1 MKYARTVWWLSS
13 IRSLSWLE
21 SIQRRNASFTLR
33 CWDHSMNYTA
43 SRCMSLYWRLVLV
56 SLCWSVSTQD
66 SVGCPACVCGKDSG
80 TTLPNT
86 LRVIGGNTSDIDQY
100 PWMAA
105 LYYRERF
112 TCGGSLINDRYILT
126 AAHCVA
132 RLNAADFEVYLRRPN
147 IVVLNVDAVHRRV
160 ARIIM
165 NRYQEIR
172 NNNDVALLLLTE
184 PILPEDGLAPIC
196 LPVGGSNFHGKEAI
210 VTGWGTTDSG
220 ELSEE
225 LQQLTVPILTNQ
237 QCRQSGYFRFQITAK
252 MLCAGY
258 LEGGRDS
265 CQGDSGGPLQL
276 AKDDSGQQQIV
287 GVVSWGNECAQRNYP
302 GVYARVTRFVS
313 WIRRYSRGACWCTG

>member
-1 MKYARTVWWLSS
+1 MVRKK
-13 IRSLSWLE
+13 WLE
-21 SIQRRNASFTLR
+21 ERNTKQQDKPEITSMCGLAS
-33 CWDHSMNYTA
+33 A
-43 SRCMSLYWRLVLV
+43 S
-56 SLCWSVSTQD
+56 
-66 SVGCPACVCGKDSG
+66 
-80 TTLPNT
+80 NT
-86 LRVIGGNTSDIDQY
+86 LRVIGGNVSDIDRF

-132 RLNAADFEVYLRRPN
+132 RLDAAEFEVFLRRPN
-147 IVVLNVDAVHRRV
+147 IVTLNEDAVRRRV

-165 NRYQEIR
+165 NRYQQLR
-172 NNNDVALLLLTE
+172 NNNDVALLLLKD
-184 PILPEDGLAPIC
+184 PVRAEDGLVPIC
-196 LPVGGSNFHGKEAI
+196 LHADGSNVDGREAI

-220 ELSEE
+220 ELSEQ

-237 QCRQSGYFRFQITAK
+237 QCRQSGYFRFEITAK

-276 AKDDSGQQQIV
+276 TKAGEGDRGQQQLV

-302 GVYARVTRFVS
+302 GVYARVSRFVR
-313 WIRRYSRGACWCTG
+313 WIRTHSRGACWCSD